1 MNVDFDLRGQV
12 GVRLLDAEAGD
23 RLAGAR
29 QLGPLE
35 RRLERDPDVTIRFVD
50 RVDHGRLTYVAWP
63 DAAFDERRFYLLTG
77 KGRLEAKS
85 IVPFE
90 SLGVGCE
97 IVCERGLAAVP
108 LLLPI
113 VGLTALAKGVLPLHA
128 SAFVHDGRGVLVTGW
143 AKGGKSET
151 LLAFMT
157 RGARYVGDEW
167 VYLAGDGQMFGVPE
181 PIRLWGWQ
189 VEQLRS
195 LAPRLSRSERWRLRG
210 LGALAGTAGRL
221 APRRAGGR
229 LGSLARRGAGLV
241 RRQVSVQVP
250 PSRLF
255 GPDRLVDVA
264 PVDAVVLASS
274 HESDEVRLD
283 PADGREIGQRMLA
296 SLAHERRT
304 LLDAY
309 RQFRFAFPDRRN
321 ELIERAP
328 EIEAELIDRALGGRP
343 AAWLRHPYPCR
354 LEALFPPL
362 NALLADLGAAS
373 SPPR

>member
-23 RLAGAR
+23 RLAVAR